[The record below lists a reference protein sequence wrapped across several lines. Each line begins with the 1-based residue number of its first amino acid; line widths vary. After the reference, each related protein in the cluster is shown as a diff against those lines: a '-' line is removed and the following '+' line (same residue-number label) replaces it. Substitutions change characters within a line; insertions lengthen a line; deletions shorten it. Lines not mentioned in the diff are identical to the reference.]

1 MRFITEKEHCPS
13 LPRSWL
19 RRICERS
26 AILAIVGLAACRGVD
41 AGPPGTGTD
50 HNISAVAER
59 GASRAGLRASAAPGT
74 ARRFALAAA
83 GIPLPIPTST
93 QFDITGFLQEAHTA
107 GPDAPGS
114 LRVNGQIVTIPVN
127 TVVILPA
134 SALTWDELFTQ
145 APQPYGPTQTGLAM
159 SDTPAPLTTSEIH
172 VIGNRVTIA
181 AGGDQYIAG
190 LVYLAQQS
198 LNTGAGFIN
207 FIDYAAGE
215 LRVGGLLGDPNTG
228 ARVRINDPVVDGL
241 NTGRYSKGLSPD
253 PRFTVDQ
260 DNPTIMSATGYPMC
274 LPRVAPPAPNAAET
288 DPLCPQGN
296 RPLDLAGNFLIKL
309 TMPPPPA
316 TPGQLPDP
324 RVQAPLEVGDYVT
337 FAGILVTDT
346 DTPTAGPWPGA
357 ASTYISAYSIVNNT
371 AIYTT
376 PSTDPAYVQI
386 EVTLI
391 GTGGLNVAGVGEAA
405 ARTRFEG
412 MSTDIQRPIHLYAI
426 DLDPATG
433 ASTDRDLGTIGV
445 DNAAVPGRW
454 RFQPP
459 CDPFG
464 TVEPPARVA
473 KNCVMNQAG
482 TFLPPTREVRAV
494 IEGQQGQVPGTAGAQ
509 TAANGLFFGQYH
521 GPILEYLFPE
531 NVPGTP
537 VVPNNFE
544 TIPFLACGGMTFS
557 DGTVAGPLR
566 PWPGAVAP
574 VCANT
579 PAAPVANAGAAQ
591 TVASGATVTL
601 AGSATGTAPLAF
613 SWAQTAGP
621 TVALSDPTIASPSFV
636 APAVTAPTALT
647 FALTVSNAVGSSTAT
662 VTITVNSTTAPT
674 VVHVAPRT
682 VASGTPVSIT
692 AACSDPNG
700 RTCSFVWTQTSGT
713 PVVLT
718 PNPFSGATVSFTVAL
733 AAGAAPAVLQ
743 FQIVATSTA
752 GVSSA
757 PDVTTVTV
765 TPPPDTVQITN
776 AEYRADKQRLIL
788 TATSS
793 VVSPNINLTLQ
804 PYATASGT
812 TFDPAAIG
820 NTFTNGLNGTYTLTV
835 VGVPQPKAPPATPL
849 TARSSAGGVSPPHGL
864 DRLR

>member
-1 MRFITEKEHCPS
+1 MM
-13 LPRSWL
+13 
-19 RRICERS
+19 
-26 AILAIVGLAACRGVD
+26 GLIACRGVD
-41 AGPPGTGTD
+41 AGPPE
-50 HNISAVAER
+50 AVAEHASAVTAR
-59 GASRAGLRASAAPGT
+59 SASRAGLHASPAAGT
-74 ARRFALAAA
+74 ARRFAPAAA
-83 GIPLPIPTST
+83 GAPLPIPTST

-107 GPDAPGS
+107 GPQAPGS

-127 TVVILPA
+127 TIVILPA

-145 APQPYGPTQTGLAM
+145 APAPYGPTQTGLAM

-172 VIGNRVTIA
+172 VIGNRVTTA

-190 LVYLAQQS
+190 LVYLSQQS
-198 LNTGAGFIN
+198 LNAGAGFIN
-207 FIDYAAGE
+207 FIDYDAGE
-215 LRVGGLLGDPNTG
+215 LRVGGLLGDPGTG
-228 ARVRINDPVVDGL
+228 ARVRINDPVIGEIG
-241 NTGRYSKGLSPD
+241 TGRFSKGLSPD
-253 PRFTVDQ
+253 PRFTVDP
-260 DNPTIMSATGYPMC
+260 DNPTILSATGYPMC
-274 LPRVAPPAPNAAET
+274 LPRVAPPAPNGLET

-296 RPLDLAGNFLIKL
+296 RPVDLVGNFEIKF
-309 TMPPPPA
+309 TMPPSV
-316 TPGQLPDP
+316 PGTLPDP
-324 RVQAPLEVGDYVT
+324 RIQAPLEVGDYIT
-337 FAGILVTDT
+337 YAGILVTDSA
-346 DTPTAGPWPGA
+346 TPTAGPWPGA
-357 ASTYISAYSIVNNT
+357 ATTYISAYSIVNNT

-376 PSTDPAYVQI
+376 PNTDPAYVEI
-386 EVTLI
+386 EVTLM

-412 MSTDIQRPIHLYAI
+412 MSTDLGRPIHLYAI

-433 ASTDRDLGTIGV
+433 AGTDRDLGTIGV

-454 RFQPP
+454 RFEPP

-494 IEGQQGQVPGTAGAQ
+494 IEGLHGQVPGTPGAQ

-544 TIPFLACGGMTFS
+544 AIPFLACGGFAS
-557 DGTVAGPLR
+557 SAGTLAGPLQ
-566 PWPGAVAP
+566 PWPGAAAP
-574 VCANT
+574 VCANA
-579 PAAPVANAGAAQ
+579 PSAPVASAGPAV
-591 TVASGATVTL
+591 TVASGTTVTL

-613 SWAQTAGP
+613 SWLQTAGP
-621 TVALSDPTIASPSFV
+621 AVALSDPASATPSFV
-636 APAVTAPTALT
+636 APAVTQATALT
-647 FALTVSNAVGSSTAT
+647 FALTVTNAVGSSTAT
-662 VTITVNSTTAPT
+662 ATVTVNAAAAPT
-674 VVHVAPRT
+674 VDHIADRT
-682 VASGTPVSIT
+682 VASGTAVSMT
-692 AACSDPNG
+692 ATCSDPRG
-700 RTCSFVWTQTSGT
+700 LACSFVWTQTSGA
-713 PVVLT
+713 PVVLA
-718 PNPFSGATVSFTVAL
+718 PNPRAGATVSFMVAL
-733 AAGAAPAVLQ
+733 AAGAPPAVLQ
-743 FQIVATSTA
+743 FQIVATDTA

-765 TPPPDTVQITN
+765 TPPSDTVQITN

-788 TATSS
+788 SATSS
-793 VVSPNINLTLQ
+793 VVSPDVSLTLQ
-804 PYATASGT
+804 PYVTATGT
-812 TFDPAAIG
+812 TFDPATLG
-820 NTFTNGLNGTYTLTV
+820 NAFTNGAAGTYTLTV